1 MGWVAIPSF
10 LRSYGHLPTW
20 WGKEG
25 RSPNQK
31 RWRWSPLPS
40 KGGGGYVFS
49 KVGDGHPSL
58 LRSEVAIP
66 LPRME
71 MATPSF

>member
-1 MGWVAIPSF
+1 MGWVAIPSL
-10 LRSYGHLPTW
+10 LRSYGHLPTQR
-20 WGKEG
+20 GREG
-25 RSPNQK
+25 RSPNQ
-31 RWRWSPLPS
+31 RWRWLPLPS
-40 KGGGGYVFS
+40 KGGGGHLFS

-71 MATPSF
+71 MATPQF